1 MYILNYKVTRQLLT
15 MIGALL
21 LAVHVAPAAF
31 AQQGVANRAV
41 QRIQGVNLNGPG
53 YSYLGVNG
61 ADRGL
66 GYIGSY
72 LTAGGFVPT
81 FGDDF
86 GGVWNTDLRGHLSVN
101 NGFFSNVGAVR
112 KQLLGN
118 GALLGLGIFWDY
130 DGDLF
135 QYGEEDDVPGAIFG
149 QFGHV
154 YNQVGVSGEF
164 LTDWGNMRANG
175 YIPVGTT
182 GYQLA
187 TSKTAG
193 GVFYQNYMLPVNGLD
208 AALGGADFELGAY
221 IPALSQ
227 WAGMINIGGYAYG
240 NTRYEK
246 VAVVDDV
253 QIDEPL
259 VPWFGGV
266 YTRLDMTFA
275 NNWDFSLQYN
285 NDSFFNSTGFAR
297 LTYRMGG
304 SRRRN
309 VPDQME
315 QPMFRNE
322 HIVRAHQTPIAAL
335 NPQNGNQF
343 WEVVHVKNDAPA
355 NGNGTIEAPFRT
367 LEDAQNS
374 TLVTNNPWAITYVH
388 EGTSSAAFNAYA
400 GSFAFKQQNQ
410 FLIGSGG
417 PLTVAIA
424 PIAGATLLTVPAIT
438 AGNPIL
444 ENKDTGMN
452 DGASILIANNNGGA
466 TIANITTVGSVIG
479 INGRGDL
486 NGQAQPIGT
495 TANTLGSAI
504 SNLGG
509 SSVRNVLIKG
519 DGTAGDQTGVLL
531 AGELTPAPATPP
543 VSAATF
549 VANTEPTG
557 GIEFTDTQ
565 IENTAAQSFQ
575 VGDIV
580 PSTGYTNPGDVLP
593 GSGGDVNVD
602 YYGSIKCNV
611 AENGNYDNVLV
622 NILGK
627 TGGTINMT
635 AGGTPVNARVQNELL
650 DIGGEGIFILS
661 NTAGFNNIGNL
672 TIINPETTAISIEN
686 DSSTTSVTTVATST
700 QGFGISKTTGDFAI
714 GIDGGS
720 PKFTFF
726 GTISNTTSPTG
737 NGPIIGIRDVT
748 DSTITIGG
756 PGFDPLRDT
765 SDGVLIGEP
774 GTNITNSTIGI
785 DGLSLRQTGV
795 QMENVTGT
803 STTTFSNLDIEV
815 TDDTIPAFIA
825 ENGGKIIVNGNS
837 SAINNSSAATS
848 FTIKTEDT
856 NNLESMVFKRVGSGK
871 DPAAIAVEFSGPG
884 APSTTGTFTITDEFT
899 VGGAQGTTAN
909 VTAGGV
915 TVTVPTP

>member
-1 MYILNYKVTRQLLT
+1 MYIFIYKVTRRLLT

-72 LTAGGFVPT
+72 MTAGGFVPT
-81 FGDDF
+81 LGDDF
-86 GGVWNTDLRGHLSVN
+86 GGVWNADLRGHLSVN
-101 NGFFSNVGAVR
+101 SGFFSNVGAVR

-221 IPALSQ
+221 ISALSQ
-227 WAGMINIGGYAYG
+227 WAGMINVGGYAYG

-355 NGNGTIEAPFRT
+355 NGNGTIEAPFRK

-374 TLVTNNPWAITYVH
+374 TLVTNNPWTITYVH

-400 GSFAFKQQNQ
+400 GSFAFAQPNQ
-410 FLIGSGG
+410 FLVGSGG

-438 AGNPIL
+438 AGNPVL
-444 ENKDTGMN
+444 ENKDTSLN
-452 DGASILIANNNGGA
+452 DGASILIADNNGGA
-466 TIANITTVGSVIG
+466 TIANITTVQDRVI
-479 INGRGDL
+479 R
-486 NGQAQPIGT
+486 
-495 TANTLGSAI
+495 S
-504 SNLGG
+504 
-509 SSVRNVLIKG
+509 
-519 DGTAGDQTGVLL
+519 
-531 AGELTPAPATPP
+531 
-543 VSAATF
+543 
-549 VANTEPTG
+549 
-557 GIEFTDTQ
+557 
-565 IENTAAQSFQ
+565 
-575 VGDIV
+575 
-580 PSTGYTNPGDVLP
+580 
-593 GSGGDVNVD
+593 
-602 YYGSIKCNV
+602 
-611 AENGNYDNVLV
+611 
-622 NILGK
+622 
-627 TGGTINMT
+627 
-635 AGGTPVNARVQNELL
+635 
-650 DIGGEGIFILS
+650 
-661 NTAGFNNIGNL
+661 
-672 TIINPETTAISIEN
+672 
-686 DSSTTSVTTVATST
+686 
-700 QGFGISKTTGDFAI
+700 
-714 GIDGGS
+714 
-720 PKFTFF
+720 
-726 GTISNTTSPTG
+726 
-737 NGPIIGIRDVT
+737 
-748 DSTITIGG
+748 
-756 PGFDPLRDT
+756 
-765 SDGVLIGEP
+765 
-774 GTNITNSTIGI
+774 
-785 DGLSLRQTGV
+785 
-795 QMENVTGT
+795 
-803 STTTFSNLDIEV
+803 
-815 TDDTIPAFIA
+815 
-825 ENGGKIIVNGNS
+825 
-837 SAINNSSAATS
+837 
-848 FTIKTEDT
+848 
-856 NNLESMVFKRVGSGK
+856 
-871 DPAAIAVEFSGPG
+871 
-884 APSTTGTFTITDEFT
+884 
-899 VGGAQGTTAN
+899 
-909 VTAGGV
+909 
-915 TVTVPTP
+915 